1 MVDILSLEWEYEDQ
15 LPELTDIEYS
25 LLYEY
30 SKIVDGVRMFP
41 YTKYW
46 DHVNDKEVKVY
57 LGA

>member
-15 LPELTDIEYS
+15 LPELSNLEYN
-25 LLYEY
+25 LMYEY
-30 SKIVDGVRMFP
+30 SKVVDGVRMFP

-46 DHVNDKEVKVY
+46 DHLADRECKVY